1 MAFNQRLKE
10 LREAAGL
17 TQAQLAERAGLH
29 RMGGAK
35 LEQGQREPAWPTL
48 QALASALGVGVDAFS
63 EPPAPPPAPKKRAA
77 GKPREA

>member
-29 RMGGAK
+29 RMGVAK

-48 QALASALGVGVDAFS
+48 QALASAEVVIRQWIETAHELGRAVP
-63 EPPAPPPAPKKRAA
+63 EPRGRLMYA
-77 GKPREA
+77 